1 MTERVNS
8 ILDGHLQNITIPIA
22 FTKKLFSQLYLRKS
36 LIVSG
41 YSLMMD
47 FIITETMC
55 TY

>member
-1 MTERVNS
+1 MTEQLNN
-8 ILDGHLQNITIPIA
+8 ILDGHFQSMMIPIA
-22 FTKKLFSQLYLRKS
+22 FTKKLFLQLYVHKS